1 MTIKFENLSVLV
13 VEDSPPM
20 LDLVAGVLGV
30 MGIKKIIT
38 AKNGEQGFQKFQ
50 KEKPDI
56 VITDWLM
63 EPMDGIEMTLKI
75 RRDGLSVDRLT
86 PVIIMTGFSAITRV
100 AMARDIGATEFM
112 VKPFTAND
120 LARRVLSIIERPRD
134 FVEADSF
141 FGPDRR
147 RRKNTDYS
155 GSNRRTRRT

>member
-1 MTIKFENLSVLV
+1 MLELV
-13 VEDSPPM
+13 S
-20 LDLVAGVLGV
+20 GVLEV
-30 MGIKKIIT
+30 MGIRKIIT
-38 AKNGEQGFQKFQ
+38 ATDGEKGFQKFQ

-120 LARRVLSIIERPRD
+120 LARRILSIIERPRD
-134 FVEADSF
+134 FIEADSF

-147 RRKNTDYS
+147 RRKNTGYEGPD
-155 GSNRRTRRT
+155 RRTRR